1 MNFLIFLKYIT
12 KNYPILIG
20 ATFFVLVIGGLI
32 EAGVLLVIAPII
44 DIIIHPEVSSGITKK
59 IEEIIISLGLE
70 FNLWMLLFIYFGV
83 VLIKSFFDVFS
94 MYLIL
99 SMKYRLMKEIIL
111 ETYQAIFSARWYF
124 FVKEKQGK
132 LLNTFTR
139 EISGMGD
146 CSTGAG
152 RLFAEILK
160 LAIYIIVLFYISWQ
174 VAFVGFGYSFL
185 VGIPLLSL
193 GKLTYK
199 FGKKN
204 TSTANDWLSA
214 IQENFSLAKII
225 LGFALQKKS
234 ENVVKEKF
242 EKLKVR
248 FIELLFFSLLFH
260 HHRYKRVVR
269 FLCLLFFYLKHQL
282 L

>member
-1 MNFLIFLKYIT
+1 MNFLIFLKYII

-32 EAGVLLVIAPII
+32 EAGALLVIAPII
-44 DIIIHPEVSSGITKK
+44 DIITHPEVSSGITKK

-83 VLIKSFFDVFS
+83 VLIKSFFDVS
-94 MYLIL
+94 AMYLIL
-99 SMKYRLMKEIIL
+99 SMKYKLIKKIIMD
-111 ETYQAIFSARWYF
+111 TYQAIFSARWYF

-146 CSTGAG
+146 CLTGAG

-160 LAIYIIVLFYISWQ
+160 LAMYLILLFYISWQ
-174 VAFVGFGYSFL
+174 VASVGFIFSFL

-199 FGKKN
+199 FGKQN
-204 TSTANDWLSA
+204 TLTSNDFLST

-234 ENVVKEKF
+234 ENVVKKN
-242 EKLKVR
+242 LKNTQ
-248 FIELLFFSLLFH
+248 
-260 HHRYKRVVR
+260 K
-269 FLCLLFFYLKHQL
+269 QL
-282 L
+282 

>member
-1 MNFLIFLKYIT
+1 MNFLIFLKYII
-12 KNYPILIG
+12 KNYPILLG

-32 EAGVLLVIAPII
+32 EVGALLVIAPII
-44 DIIIHPEVSSGITKK
+44 DIITNPNVSSEITKK
-59 IEEIIISLGLE
+59 IEEIIIFLGLE

-83 VLIKSFFDVFS
+83 VLIKSIFDVS
-94 MYLIL
+94 AMYLIL
-99 SMKYRLMKEIIL
+99 SMKYRFMKETIM

-146 CSTGAG
+146 CLPGAG

-160 LAIYIIVLFYISWQ
+160 LAIYIMVLFYISWQ

-204 TSTANDWLSA
+204 KKALIYFMHNKSSTPVA
-214 IQENFSLAKII
+214 IIKNSSK
-225 LGFALQKKS
+225 
-234 ENVVKEKF
+234 
-242 EKLKVR
+242 
-248 FIELLFFSLLFH
+248 
-260 HHRYKRVVR
+260 
-269 FLCLLFFYLKHQL
+269 
-282 L
+282 